1 MPIGVFVCG
10 GAIRLR
16 GLVVRVGVTCGSA
29 LSLVYLLPR
38 GPGAVGCVGS
48 LVLLSV
54 PPRLRR
60 LCFLVLAHAINPPA
74 EAGELVVTWVV
85 AVNIPFLPEDK
96 IPQSAIK
103 MKMEPDAPAGLP
115 SSHPIRL
122 DLAEV
127 LGEPAL
133 EAFVR

>member
-1 MPIGVFVCG
+1 
-10 GAIRLR
+10 
-16 GLVVRVGVTCGSA
+16 
-29 LSLVYLLPR
+29 
-38 GPGAVGCVGS
+38 
-48 LVLLSV
+48 
-54 PPRLRR
+54 
-60 LCFLVLAHAINPPA
+60 LCFLVLAHAIDPPA

-127 LGEPAL
+127 LSEPAL